1 MSSQIDP
8 IIQVEGLVK
17 KFGNLTAVDGISFS
31 VQKGE
36 IFGIIG
42 PNGAGKTTTLEIIEG
57 LQTPTSGSV
66 KILGLHQDP
75 SNAPLIKE
83 RIGVQLQASTYFDHL
98 TLTEILHLFGSFYR
112 ARIPPHDLLARVDL
126 IDKASTTIKK
136 LSGGQ
141 KQRFSIVA
149 SLVNDPDLIIL
160 DEPTTGLDPAARRSL
175 WDLIRNLHNAGKT
188 IVLTTHYME
197 EAQFLCSRVAIID
210 HGKIIALDT
219 VPNLV
224 QRIPAPYRVVLT
236 TSMPLQLTPA
246 TPDQWSLESIDSDG
260 LTLHLR
266 MSSPASALP
275 ALTQLAGRQNAVITR
290 LEVIPATLEDV
301 ILELTGTAPR

>member
-1 MSSQIDP
+1 MTADP
-8 IIQVEGLVK
+8 IIQVDGLVK
-17 KFGNLTAVDGISFS
+17 KFGDLTAVNDISFS
-31 VQKGE
+31 VRQGE

-42 PNGAGKTTTLEIIEG
+42 PNGAGKTTALEIIEG
-57 LQTPTSGSV
+57 IQQPTAGSIKV
-66 KILGLHQDP
+66 LGFDQNNRNLD
-75 SNAPLIKE
+75 LIKE
-83 RIGVQLQASTYFDHL
+83 RMGVQLQASTYFDHL
-98 TLTEILHLFGSFYR
+98 TLTEILDLFGSFYR
-112 ARIPPHDLLARVDL
+112 TRIPPQLLLEMVDL
-126 IDKASTTIKK
+126 TDKADTTIKK

-149 SLVNDPDLIIL
+149 SLVNDPDLLIL

-175 WDLIRNLHNAGKT
+175 WDLIRNVHAAGKT

-197 EAQFLCSRVAIID
+197 EAQVLCDRVAIID

-224 QRIPAPYRVVLT
+224 QRIRVPYQVVLT
-236 TSMPLQLTPA
+236 TSRPLQLPA
-246 TPDQWSLESIDSDG
+246 TSNEWSVETLESDG

-266 MSSPASALP
+266 MSNPASALH
-275 ALTQLAGRQNAVITR
+275 AITEMARRQDAVITR

-301 ILELTGTAPR
+301 ILELTGTTVR